1 MPPVFHG
8 MEFALFFW
16 RGKDMQTT
24 AGIFD
29 SPLDARRAVNNLQA
43 AGFGDDQISLLF
55 PGSTDEE
62 VSSVPTED
70 AEQPGMGGA
79 IGGVVGGAIG
89 LAGGAQLGPL
99 VASFLLPGI
108 GPIVAIGFAAAAGGG
123 LGALAGGLTGAT
135 MEKSLTRGLPK
146 DELFFYEDAL
156 RQGKSVVVAIS
167 EDDTELERAREVLAR
182 EGAESLD
189 AARDA
194 WWIGLRSAEEAEY
207 DGSTGFSAAEANYR
221 RGFEA
226 ALHPAA
232 RGKTHDEAAT
242 YLRDSYPGVYTHKD
256 FIAGYEN
263 GRAYYQKLNR
273 L

>member
-1 MPPVFHG
+1 
-8 MEFALFFW
+8 ME
-16 RGKDMQTT
+16 TT

-29 SPLDARRAVNNLQA
+29 SPLDARRAVNSLKA
-43 AGFGDDQISLLF
+43 EGFDDDQISLLF
-55 PGSTDEE
+55 PGSPEEE

-79 IGGVVGGAIG
+79 IGGIIGGAVG

-99 VASFLLPGI
+99 VASFLLPGV
-108 GPIVAIGFAAAAGGG
+108 GPIVAIGFAAATGGM
-123 LGALAGGLTGAT
+123 LGAVAGGLTGAT
-135 MEKSLTRGLPK
+135 MEKSLTQGLPK

-167 EDDTELERAREVLAR
+167 EDDAEIERARQTLAR

-207 DGSTGFSAAEANYR
+207 DGSSGFSMAEADYR
-221 RGFEA
+221 KGFEA
-226 ALHPAA
+226 ALHAAA
-232 RGKTHDEAAT
+232 RGKSYDEAAT
-242 YLRDSYPGVYTHKD
+242 YLRDTYPEVYAHVD
-256 FIAGYEN
+256 FIAGYEK

-273 L
+273 S

>member
-1 MPPVFHG
+1 M
-8 MEFALFFW
+8 
-16 RGKDMQTT
+16 KT
-24 AGIFD
+24 ATGIFD
-29 SPLDARRAVNNLQA
+29 SALDARRAVSNLEAQ
-43 AGFGDDQISLLF
+43 GLGGDRVSLLF
-55 PGSTDEE
+55 PGSTEE
-62 VSSVPTED
+62 EIRSVPTED

-108 GPIVAIGFAAAAGGG
+108 GPVVAIGFAAAAGGG
-123 LGALAGGLTGAT
+123 LGAVAGGLTGAT

-146 DELFFYEDAL
+146 DELFFYEHAL

-167 EDDTELERAREVLAR
+167 DDDAEIESARQALAR

-207 DGSTGFSAAEANYR
+207 EGPSDFAAAEADYR
-221 RGFEA
+221 KGFEA

-232 RGKTHDEAAT
+232 RGKSYDEAAT
-242 YLRDSYPGVYTHKD
+242 YLRDAFPEVYAHDD
-256 FIAGYEN
+256 FITGYKK
-263 GRAYYQKLNR
+263 GRAYYQKQGDR
-273 L
+273 R